1 MIHWLLLPFRFLYHS
16 FVLLGFVCVV
26 VNFCAAFVYMSL
38 ALSLIADA
46 DADAAAAA
54 ATAAVATAAV
64 AAIVFVIVMVGF
76 SLLLL
81 LVAVGC
87 WLSMRRL
94 QMYISMQDAP
104 LIVHVY
110 LVNAVALF
118 EKEQVFHLG
127 FITIKFVDYL
137 NGYDDI

>member
-46 DADAAAAA
+46 DAASA
-54 ATAAVATAAV
+54 AAVATAAV

>member
-46 DADAAAAA
+46 DAAAAAA

-81 LVAVGC
+81 DVGFQC
-87 WLSMRRL
+87 GVCRCTSQCRMPH
-94 QMYISMQDAP
+94 S
-104 LIVHVY
+104 
-110 LVNAVALF
+110 
-118 EKEQVFHLG
+118 
-127 FITIKFVDYL
+127 
-137 NGYDDI
+137 